1 MHAPSTPLV
10 LLGALALSA
19 VAGSNQAFAQDDSAS
34 IGQTCVSKLAIDHTK
49 VLDDRNIL
57 FYMHNRTKYR
67 NTLAGTCPGLRAEN
81 HFVSGQDMGNNL
93 CKGNVIRVL
102 SYSFGNASLGA
113 SCWLGMFEPLTDD
126 EVEELVAAAS
136 PKGKNKDVSH
146 RAVKVEPVELP
157 PPAQAQ
163 PPARA
168 ETPVETLPPAATAGP
183 TPPSEGG
190 R

>member
-10 LLGALALSA
+10 RLGALALSA

-146 RAVKVEPVELP
+146 RAVKVEPVEL
-157 PPAQAQ
+157 
-163 PPARA
+163 
-168 ETPVETLPPAATAGP
+168 
-183 TPPSEGG
+183 
-190 R
+190 